1 MKYLKLAENLVMRGE
16 NGEYG
21 VLQDAFDILA
31 EIETDGSVVVR
42 GKDGYDHTEYN
53 EAAFANAHTLNK
65 RIRKIAIQNVK
76 AGIGGYDMVDLVKS
90 TLKFDAPFDFDCAI
104 RFAEFEREP
113 RSKFY
118 EPRRPQLK
126 PVADAMQRLEER
138 KIRLLGIAMP
148 PGVGKALADDTPV
161 FTREGWKRHGDLV
174 VGDEVVGLDGKY
186 KKVIAVHPK
195 VSLDRVVEF
204 SNGERIVCHENHE
217 WVVYQGAWEP
227 PKTRILSTSQ
237 LEARKLYTGGEEHKR
252 GHCYVYRIPRREYM
266 RGTHKELPLDP
277 YSLGAWLGDG
287 GNNNPTMSVPHKDY
301 VIIQQMV
308 DNGNTIRWQTKHK
321 TTGVMYYGFGFRE
334 ALQKYGMCHSRKRT
348 EKHIP
353 TDYLTASINQRLE
366 LLAGLLDTD
375 GTLAGS
381 KYTYST
387 CDVELKNSFID
398 LVHTFGWRTC
408 VRANEPKV
416 STSGI
421 VGKKVCYVI
430 SFTPDCQIPCRVQR
444 KQNKEPHPQRRIGFV
459 SVQRTTPQTGNCVT
473 VEDGVYLVGK
483 TMLPTH
489 NSTMEE
495 MFIVWS
501 AMRHP
506 ELSILLGSHSAAI
519 LRGMYEEIL
528 RMLDPTGEYLW
539 REIFPNVPLV
549 GRNAKNLRIDLGR
562 RKRFDTIEFGAV
574 GENLAGKVRASNL
587 LCLDDLVSGIEE
599 ATNRFRLDKL
609 WQAYGT
615 DYRQRKIGDCV
626 ELIVGT
632 PWSLHDPMGR
642 LEVLHSEDKE
652 AEFIHMPALDDD
664 GNSNFD
670 YPYGLGYTTDD
681 LINLREIMDEASFNA
696 LYMTRPVEREGI
708 LYSPDMLRRYF
719 ELPEGD
725 PDAIYAVCDTK
736 TTGTDYCVMPIA
748 YQYGQDFY
756 IEDVVCENYA
766 PDVVETS
773 VVNMLCK
780 HDPHMAR
787 FESNVAG
794 GKMAQ
799 VVQERVREAGCR
811 TRITTKWTQANKDT
825 KIQVESPW
833 VKSHCLFKDDSVI
846 KGDNNREYRLM
857 LQQLFSYSMAGRNL
871 HDDAPD
877 ALAQLSQF
885 IQSLAGNKVTVRHRP
900 F

>member
-53 EAAFANAHTLNK
+53 EGAFANAHTLNK
-65 RIRKIAIQNVK
+65 RIRKVAIQNVK

-138 KIRLLGIAMP
+138 KIRLLGIALP
-148 PGVGKALADDTPV
+148 PGTGK
-161 FTREGWKRHGDLV
+161 
-174 VGDEVVGLDGKY
+174 
-186 KKVIAVHPK
+186 
-195 VSLDRVVEF
+195 
-204 SNGERIVCHENHE
+204 
-217 WVVYQGAWEP
+217 
-227 PKTRILSTSQ
+227 
-237 LEARKLYTGGEEHKR
+237 
-252 GHCYVYRIPRREYM
+252 
-266 RGTHKELPLDP
+266 
-277 YSLGAWLGDG
+277 
-287 GNNNPTMSVPHKDY
+287 
-301 VIIQQMV
+301 
-308 DNGNTIRWQTKHK
+308 
-321 TTGVMYYGFGFRE
+321 
-334 ALQKYGMCHSRKRT
+334 
-348 EKHIP
+348 
-353 TDYLTASINQRLE
+353 
-366 LLAGLLDTD
+366 
-375 GTLAGS
+375 
-381 KYTYST
+381 
-387 CDVELKNSFID
+387 
-398 LVHTFGWRTC
+398 
-408 VRANEPKV
+408 
-416 STSGI
+416 
-421 VGKKVCYVI
+421 
-430 SFTPDCQIPCRVQR
+430 
-444 KQNKEPHPQRRIGFV
+444 
-459 SVQRTTPQTGNCVT
+459 
-473 VEDGVYLVGK
+473 
-483 TMLPTH
+483 
-489 NSTMEE
+489 STMEE

-574 GENLAGKVRASNL
+574 GENLAGKVRSSNL

-642 LEVLHSEDKE
+642 LEVLHSGDKE

-681 LINLREIMDEASFNA
+681 LINIREIMDEASFNA

-780 HDPHMAR
+780 HNPHMAR

-811 TRITTKWTQANKDT
+811 TRITTKWTQANKNT